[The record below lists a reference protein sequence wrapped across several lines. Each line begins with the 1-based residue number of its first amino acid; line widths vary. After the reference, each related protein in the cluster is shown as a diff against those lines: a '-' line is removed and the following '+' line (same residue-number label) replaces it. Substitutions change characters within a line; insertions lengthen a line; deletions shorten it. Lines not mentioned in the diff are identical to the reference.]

1 MLHYFVNLKTKPLL
15 RAVLFLLLISSCQKE
30 QKITWIEIPRGFTP
44 ITYPSDNFPDENR
57 IALGKAL
64 FEDPVLSRD
73 SSVSCQSCHKKEFAF
88 TDGLPLSYGIQQ
100 RTGLRNSP
108 TLANIAY
115 APVLFFDGGVPNLE
129 QQILAPIEDENEMD
143 YNIPDL
149 IRRLNSNKKYVEW
162 FDKVFGEKPNVYT
175 LTRAIAAYERTLL
188 SGNSKYDQF
197 LYQGKNTLS
206 SEEIRGMNLFFSD
219 RTHCSDCHSG
229 FLFTNYKF
237 ENIGLYTTYNDLGR
251 ARVSSNSNDIGK
263 FKVPSLRNIELTAPY
278 MHDGSI
284 ASLDDVLIFFNNGGN
299 NHINKSLLIKP
310 LGLNPQELSDLK
322 AFLQSLTD
330 ESFVR

>member
-1 MLHYFVNLKTKPLL
+1 MLL
-15 RAVLFLLLISSCQKE
+15 SSCQKE
-30 QKITWIEIPRGFTP
+30 QKITRIEIPSGFSP
-44 ITYPSDNFPDENR
+44 INYPSDNFPDENR

-73 SSVSCQSCHKKEFAF
+73 SSISCQSCHKKEFAF

-100 RTGLRNSP
+100 RNGIRNSP

-149 IRRLNSNKKYVEW
+149 ITRLNSNKKYVEW
-162 FDKVFGEKPNVYT
+162 FDEVFGEKPNVYT

-197 LYQGKNTLS
+197 LYQGKNSLS
-206 SEEIRGMNLFFSD
+206 PEEIRGMNLFFSD

-278 MHDGSI
+278 MHDGSL

-310 LGLNPQELSDLK
+310 LGLNLQELSDLK
-322 AFLQSLTD
+322 AFLKSLTD